1 MDENNTTVGM
11 NDYIMDGVFDDQDI
25 LNDINSSAHV
35 VKNWGKFEPI
45 RKYFVRRTMVSLRDK
60 SYFFHMLA
68 VMVSAGVDI
77 VTALNSLA
85 HRSDNERFRDIIKDM
100 VEDVEAGASLSA
112 SMSKFEHVFDDAD
125 IGIVKSGEATGSL
138 DSLLFRLSGQ
148 LDSRYE
154 LNMKLVGAAA
164 YPVVVCFVLV
174 IVTIGMLTWVFPKLV
189 SLLQEGGISGESL
202 PFFTRM
208 LLGFQGF
215 IVGFWWLVLALALMA
230 YGAFK
235 YYVGTNYGAI
245 RWDYFK
251 LKIPLFGGLIRKV
264 QVLRFVSLLGLLVES
279 GLPIIKA
286 LKISGESLS
295 NKVYRLKI
303 QEIINGVRGGKK
315 ISDSMK
321 SSEFIFPSEIA
332 RMLAVG
338 ESSASLA
345 KVAIKVSDQ
354 YQREVDNVLRAVA
367 SVFEPVLILVVGI
380 FVALLALAVMA
391 PIFSLGTIAGI

>member
-1 MDENNTTVGM
+1 MDKNNDTVGM
-11 NDYIMDGVFDDQDI
+11 NDYIMEGVFDDQDI

-35 VKNWGKFEPI
+35 VKHWGKFEPM
-45 RKYFVRRTMVSLRDK
+45 RKYFVRRTNVSLRDK

-100 VEDVEAGASLSA
+100 VEDVEAGSSLSS
-112 SMSKFEHVFDDAD
+112 SMSKFQHVFDDAD

-138 DSLLFRLSGQ
+138 DSLLFKLSGQ

-154 LNMKLVGAAA
+154 LNMKLVSAAA
-164 YPVVVCFVLV
+164 YPVVVCFVLL

-208 LLGFQGF
+208 LLGFEGF
-215 IVGFWWLVLALALMA
+215 VVGYWWLILVLVFAG

-251 LKIPLFGGLIRKV
+251 LKIPLFGGLVRKV

-295 NKVYRLKI
+295 NKVYRLKV
-303 QEIINGVRGGKK
+303 QEIINGVRAGKK

-367 SVFEPVLILVVGI
+367 SIFEPVLILVVGI